1 MPEIFLK
8 SVITKLLFYFILY
21 YFYVFYFYNVG
32 EIDCYIQQ
40 TYKIYYSY
48 SGETLLVKEADCPP
62 PHKIDEN
69 MWKNREQ
76 IEEIL
81 FLLERSHWP
90 PLVRQKFLLFCYQN
104 NSL

>member
-1 MPEIFLK
+1 MF
-8 SVITKLLFYFILY
+8 FI
-21 YFYVFYFYNVG
+21 FYVVG
-32 EIDCYIQQ
+32 EIDCYSRQ

-76 IEEIL
+76 IEEII

-90 PLVRQKFLLFCYQN
+90 PLVRQKFLLFCCQN